1 MNPLSGSTNY
11 LGAYNAEGQ
20 LRRVVEAAAEAEKK
34 KLKEG
39 KRGEATTQSE
49 PELDNEGKEF
59 KGQIPPETTRD
70 LQPFPLNRNFIS
82 QPVLSDEFREEIWKR
97 VMQDGKSVR
106 EVSAELTVEMS
117 RVGAVVRL
125 KEIEKEWD
133 RTVSLT
139 DFFFSAHLYDDLL
152 KNRLVFKTTT
162 WLQNLRMRASLKVPY
177 SHQFQCHKLR
187 DSLLILRTSGTTASK
202 AIP

>member
-162 WLQNLRMRASLKVPY
+162 WLQNLRMRASLKVLF
-177 SHQFQCHKLR
+177 SHR
-187 DSLLILRTSGTTASK
+187 SK
-202 AIP
+202 WIIFENIC